1 MLSIGNRQSQIG
13 NMSRGVHRFAL
24 LLAGATFFLIIAGA
38 LVTSHDAGLATS
50 DWPLSNGQFF
60 PKMVGN
66 LFWEH
71 GHRMVATTV
80 GFLTVCFTVY
90 LYWGQFCTWLHRH
103 GLLRTEPVYRGEPR
117 QWVRRLGA
125 FALGTVIAQGLLG
138 GLTVKLNLPLVVSA
152 AHATLAQLFFC
163 ITVSLAVFTSRS
175 WIQKQPAIEEQGGL
189 SIRYLGIAAAIMI
202 FLQLIIG
209 ATLRHSA
216 TWDQPLPTDLLLTH
230 IGGAIAVTLLL
241 GSTAL
246 LLLRRYGGER
256 FLTRPAKIALA
267 LLAVQL
273 FLGLAAYI
281 TRMASPNDPQPLN
294 PMVGITVAHVACG
307 ALVFATTIVLTLRTF
322 KVLRA
327 GAPSFEFATAERS

>member
-1 MLSIGNRQSQIG
+1 ISDMN
-13 NMSRGVHRFAL
+13 RGVHRFAL

-90 LYWGQFCTWLHRH
+90 LYWEQICNWLYRRGLIRNAPAH
-103 GLLRTEPVYRGEPR
+103 GGEPR
-117 QWVRRLGA
+117 RWVRRLGA
-125 FALGTVIAQGLLG
+125 IALGTVIAQGLLG

-163 ITVSLAVFTSRS
+163 TTVSLAVFTSRS
-175 WIQKQPAIEEQGGL
+175 WIEDRPTMEEQGSL
-189 SIRYLGIAAAIMI
+189 AVRYVCIAAAATI

-241 GSTAL
+241 GTAAVL
-246 LLLRRYGGER
+246 ILLRHGSET
-256 FLTRPAKIALA
+256 FLTRPAKIALS
-267 LLAVQL
+267 LLALQL
-273 FLGLAAYI
+273 FLGVAAYI

-307 ALVFATTIVLTLRTF
+307 ALVFATTIVLTLRVF
-322 KVLRA
+322 KVLHGPVLRVVPVA
-327 GAPSFEFATAERS
+327 

>member
-1 MLSIGNRQSQIG
+1 
-13 NMSRGVHRFAL
+13 MSRGVHRFAL
-24 LLAGATFFLIIAGA
+24 LLAAATFFLIIAGA

-60 PKMVGN
+60 PRMVGN

-80 GFLTVCFTVY
+80 GFLTVCFVFY
-90 LYWGQFCTWLHRH
+90 LYLGQICSWLYRHR
-103 GLLRTEPVYRGEPR
+103 LLSRAPRYRGESR
-117 QWVRRLGA
+117 NWVRRLGA
-125 FALGTVIAQGLLG
+125 IALGTVIAQGLLG
-138 GLTVKLNLPLVVSA
+138 GLTVKLNLPLIVSA

-163 ITVSLAVFTSRS
+163 TTVSLAVFTSRS
-175 WIQKQPAIEEQGGL
+175 WIESQPQLEEQG
-189 SIRYLGIAAAIMI
+189 SPPVRYIGIAAAATI
-202 FLQLIIG
+202 FIQLIIG

-216 TWDQPLPTDLLLTH
+216 TWDQPLPTELLLTH
-230 IGGAIAVTLLL
+230 IGGAVAVTLLL
-241 GSTAL
+241 GTL
-246 LLLRRYGGER
+246 VVLVLRRHAEQP

-281 TRMASPNDPQPLN
+281 TRVASPNDPQPLN

-307 ALVFATTIVLTLRTF
+307 ALVFATTIVLTLRMF
-322 KVLRA
+322 RVVRA
-327 GAPSFEFATAERS
+327 AAASFEFATVERS